1 MPMLSFS
8 VTDADSRNYLRTLR
22 TRSGFYDDYPKKGIR
37 FCDILPVLRD
47 PLAFELLITNIVSH
61 IFTHTIPTLDD
72 AIPAPAQSTPL
83 EPGAKSYGNRK
94 IDAVVGL
101 DARGFL
107 LGPIIAQ
114 RLGCGFV
121 PVRKVGKLPGECVQA
136 SYMKEYGEDVF
147 EMQKDAL
154 APNSRVIVIDDLIA
168 TGGSAKAAGELV
180 TKCGSKV
187 VEYVFV
193 VAIPFL
199 KGAQQLDAPSYH
211 LVEVD

>member
-1 MPMLSFS
+1 MSDVAHLKSLF
-8 VTDADSRNYLRTLR
+8 R
-22 TRSGFYDDYPKKGIR
+22 FYDDYPKKGVR

-47 PLAFELLITNIVSH
+47 PFAFELLITNIVNH
-61 IFTHTIPTLDD
+61 IFTSTIPSLPES
-72 AIPAPAQSTPL
+72 APSPASPTPL
-83 EPGAKSYGNRK
+83 EPGAKSYGTRR

-121 PVRKVGKLPGECVQA
+121 PVRKAGKLPGDCVQA
-136 SYMKEYGEDVF
+136 TYMKEYGEDVF
-147 EMQKDAL
+147 EMQKGAL
-154 APNSRVIVIDDLIA
+154 APNSRVLVIDDLIA

-199 KGAQQLDAPSYH
+199 KGAEQLDAPSY
-211 LVEVD
+211 